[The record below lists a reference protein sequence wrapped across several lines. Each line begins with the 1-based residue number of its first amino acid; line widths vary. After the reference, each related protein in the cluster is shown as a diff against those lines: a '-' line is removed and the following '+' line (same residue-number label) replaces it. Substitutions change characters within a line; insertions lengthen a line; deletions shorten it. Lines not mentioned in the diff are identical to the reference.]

1 MTATIANNILQFV
14 TDATRDDQARI
25 EALDVTRSFIVKAP
39 AGSGKTELLTR
50 RFLALLGVV
59 EKPEDIL
66 AITFTRAA
74 TAEMRDR
81 VLKALRDENASRL
94 NGIAAQNIVARAA
107 LEQSENLGWALLDQP
122 HRLNIQTID
131 SLCLQ
136 IAHEAPLLSRLG
148 GQLQP
153 TEDAQPLYER
163 AARRTLEQL
172 GGGSETLTGA
182 LSHLLRLRD
191 INVADCERLIASMLA
206 RRDQWLADFSST
218 TTHDDTDWPAL
229 RSLLEE
235 PFRRERSNVLHA
247 VRQYLH
253 RHQAQTER
261 LLHLAAY
268 ACSNE
273 PKHPILQI
281 KDILNLEQLE
291 HPEHF
296 SCLRHFL
303 LTKDGEWRKSITKA
317 IGFPTEKDGGSKK
330 HKTDFET
337 LLQELATIDGLLE
350 ALCALDGL
358 PNEQFADEEW
368 RTIRSIITV
377 LLHAAA
383 QLRVAFGENSVIDFV
398 EAGIDAQHALLEPE
412 VQRGWSNR
420 IHHLLVD
427 EFQDT
432 SRRQYELIAQIVA
445 DWDADEHRTCFLVG
459 DPMQSIYLFRQADL
473 ALFSEV
479 QANGFGER
487 STAIAFDALT
497 LRRNFRSD
505 AGVVAPLNEMFSA
518 LGEMSPNGA
527 SIRAHFAPAVANA
540 GTSEAKAVWV
550 NAHFDDGANATA
562 EHEASR
568 IVDIVRTHQ
577 QAIEQA
583 RTTGEEFRV
592 AILVRAKKHV
602 ALIASALRDAGIDYR
617 AVEIETLEER
627 QEIIDLASLLRALL
641 SPLDR
646 IAWLSILRAPW
657 SGLSL
662 PDLHIL
668 AGADDK
674 ALLGKPIPE
683 LLATR
688 LPLLSED
695 GASRA
700 KRVAGIM
707 QLAVSQR
714 FSGQFNSAPNGFAAW
729 VERTW
734 TSLGGGHCVDEDAY
748 QNVQAFFQ
756 LISSLSPDGS
766 EATAQQMTQR
776 LRRLFAQPS
785 AVTTE
790 KSGVQLMTIHKAKG
804 LGFDVV
810 IVPALERIVG
820 RIESPLIHWME
831 RTRKDSSARELL
843 IAPIG
848 TKGAENSAT
857 YKWVCDQRR
866 KEEDEELNRL
876 LYVACTRA
884 RKELH
889 LFGTIGM
896 SRDEQQGASPAKI
909 GKPKPRSLL
918 AVGWPWFEQFFNEQ
932 FMSRQIAM
940 ASSAQSGPFLVTSLE
955 TLPGKVEKLAAAA
968 SPGQLLQ
975 RLPSGWNWSPGEAP
989 SLQQAA
995 RRNSDDGSDKPLIPS
1010 PAQANGVAV
1019 HALFQQ
1025 IASLAADDPRTDPSR
1040 TEDHWMRIALA
1051 LLRHAGMSGSH
1062 LGTQAEHV
1070 VKLLLA
1076 ATKDQHGQWI
1086 LGQRQQA
1093 KSESRWTSRQ
1103 QGALRTV
1110 RADRVFIAGSEPLLG
1125 GETHLWIVDYKTTAF
1140 SNSDGDLL
1148 LQQERSKHEQQLA
1161 DYGRV
1166 LRAALP
1172 CDLPL
1177 RFALY
1182 YPSLPRLDW
1191 WEPA

>member
-1 MTATIANNILQFV
+1 MTATVANNVLQFV
-14 TDATRDDQARI
+14 TDATRDEQARI
-25 EALDVTRSFIVKAP
+25 EALDVNRSFIVKAP

-50 RFLALLGVV
+50 RFLALLSVV
-59 EKPEDIL
+59 ENPEDIL

-81 VLKALRDENASRL
+81 VLKALRNENALRQGGL
-94 NGIAAQNIVARAA
+94 AAQNAVARAA
-107 LEQSENLGWALLDQP
+107 LEQSENRSWALLEQP
-122 HRLNIQTID
+122 HRLTIQTID

-172 GGGSETLTGA
+172 GGGSETLTDA

-218 TTHDDTDWPAL
+218 TRHEETDWPAL

-235 PFRRERSNVLHA
+235 PFRRERNNVLHA
-247 VRQYLH
+247 VRHYLH
-253 RHQAQTER
+253 HHQAQTER
-261 LLHLAAY
+261 LLKLAAY

-281 KDILNLEQLE
+281 KDILNLEQLK

-303 LTKDGEWRKSITKA
+303 LTKEGEWRKSITKA
-317 IGFPTEKDGGSKK
+317 IGFPTEKDGGSRK

-358 PNEQFADEEW
+358 PNERFADEEW
-368 RTIRSIITV
+368 QTVRSIITV

-383 QLRVAFGENSVIDFV
+383 QLRVVFGENSVIDFV

-412 VQRGWSNR
+412 VQRRWSNR

-497 LRRNFRSD
+497 LSRNFRSD
-505 AGVVAPLNEMFSA
+505 AGVVAPLNEMFA
-518 LGEMSPNGA
+518 TLGEMSPNGA
-527 SIRAHFAPAVANA
+527 AIRAHFAPAVANV
-540 GTSEAKAVWV
+540 GTPEAEAVWV
-550 NAHFDDGANATA
+550 NAHFDDGADATA
-562 EHEASR
+562 EQEASR

-577 QAIEQA
+577 QAIELA

-602 ALIASALRDAGIDYR
+602 TLIAAALRDAGIDYR

-627 QEIIDLASLLRALL
+627 QEIIDLASLVRALL

-657 SGLSL
+657 CGLSL
-662 PDLHIL
+662 SDLHLL
-668 AGADDK
+668 AGDDDK
-674 ALLGKPIPE
+674 ALLSKPIPE
-683 LLATR
+683 QLETR
-688 LPLLSED
+688 VHLLSED

-700 KRVAGIM
+700 GRVAAIM

-714 FSGQFNSAPNGFAAW
+714 FSGQFSSAPNGFAAW

-734 TSLGGGHCVDEDAY
+734 TSLGGEHCVDEDAY

-756 LISSLSPDGS
+756 LIASLSPDGS

-785 AVTTE
+785 AATTE
-790 KSGVQLMTIHKAKG
+790 KAGVQLMTIHKAKG
-804 LGFDVV
+804 LGFNVV
-810 IVPALERIVG
+810 IVPALERTVG
-820 RIESPLIHWME
+820 RVDSPLIHWME
-831 RTRKDSSARELL
+831 RTRRDSSARELL

-889 LFGTIGM
+889 LFGTVGM
-896 SRDEQQGASPAKI
+896 SRDEQQGKNPAKM
-909 GKPKPRSLL
+909 GKPKARSLL
-918 AVGWPWFEQFFNEQ
+918 AIGWPWFEQFFNGQ
-932 FMSRQIAM
+932 FTSLQLAV
-940 ASSAQSGPFLVTSLE
+940 AASAQGGPFLVAS
-955 TLPGKVEKLAAAA
+955 PKAQSGQVVKLAAAA
-968 SPGQLLQ
+968 SPGQLLE
-975 RLPSGWNWSPGEAP
+975 RLPSSWKWSPGP
-989 SLQQAA
+989 LQQAA
-995 RRNSDDGSDKPLIPS
+995 RRKRGDSSENPLITTT
-1010 PAQANGVAV
+1010 AQANGVAV

-1025 IASLAADDPRTDPSR
+1025 IASLAADDPRIDPSR

-1051 LLRHAGMSGSH
+1051 LLRHAGMTGNH
-1062 LGTQAEHV
+1062 LSTQAKHV

-1076 ATKDQHGQWI
+1076 ATKDAHGKWI

-1103 QGALRTV
+1103 HGSLKTV
-1110 RADRVFIAGSEPLLG
+1110 RADRVFIAGSEPLLD

-1140 SNSDGDLL
+1140 STSDGDVLL
-1148 LQQERSKHEQQLA
+1148 EQERSKHEQQLA